1 MLYCYNVFV
10 FLLQTV
16 LHNTTEVCGNNES
29 MGNGLPS
36 LQNAVLIVSL
46 RCSVA
51 MYVCVTPVSV
61 HPVVL
66 GSSPLSLFFRLQVA
80 SKFMPV
86 SSLIIGEWVWREACV
101 CVCVFGTDSRCDAVV
116 LLSGVDLV
124 PIRPIPNVV
133 MLQEDI
139 TTEKCRQVRFIDFI
153 S

>member
-1 MLYCYNVFV
+1 MFYCYNVFV

-29 MGNGLPS
+29 MGTGLTS

-46 RCSVA
+46 RCSVV
-51 MYVCVTPVSV
+51 MYVCV

-86 SSLIIGEWVWREACV
+86 SSLIIGEWV
-101 CVCVFGTDSRCDAVV
+101 
-116 LLSGVDLV
+116 
-124 PIRPIPNVV
+124 
-133 MLQEDI
+133 
-139 TTEKCRQVRFIDFI
+139 
-153 S
+153 